1 MFLRLGATLVAIA
14 MSMMAQ
20 ETALDHFEKKIRP
33 VLASRCYACHSSAAN
48 PVQGGLRLDSA
59 AGIRQGGGSG
69 AAIRPGDPDRS
80 LLLRALRH
88 TDKNLKM
95 PPGQPLTAEVVAEF
109 ERWIR
114 EGAPLPAD
122 RPVAAASQRFL
133 WSLEKPRAA
142 PAPEVRRREWAR
154 NEIDRF

>member
-1 MFLRLGATLVAIA
+1 MFFRVGATAVAIA

-59 AGIRQGGGSG
+59 VSIRQGGSSG
-69 AAIRPGDPDRS
+69 AVIRAGDPDHS
-80 LLLRALRH
+80 LLMRAIRH

-95 PPGQPLTAEVVAEF
+95 PPGQPL
-109 ERWIR
+109 
-114 EGAPLPAD
+114 
-122 RPVAAASQRFL
+122 
-133 WSLEKPRAA
+133 
-142 PAPEVRRREWAR
+142 APEG
-154 NEIDRF
+154 

>member
-1 MFLRLGATLVAIA
+1 MYFRLGAVAA
-14 MSMMAQ
+14 AVAVSMTAQ

-33 VLASRCYACHSSAAN
+33 VLASRCYACHSAAAN

-59 AGIRQGGGSG
+59 AGIGRGGNSG
-69 AAIRPGDPDRS
+69 AAIVAGDPDHS

-95 PPGQPLTAEVVAEF
+95 PPGQPLAPEVVADF

-122 RPVAAASQRFL
+122 RPAVAAS
-133 WSLEKPRAA
+133 
-142 PAPEVRRREWAR
+142 
-154 NEIDRF
+154 